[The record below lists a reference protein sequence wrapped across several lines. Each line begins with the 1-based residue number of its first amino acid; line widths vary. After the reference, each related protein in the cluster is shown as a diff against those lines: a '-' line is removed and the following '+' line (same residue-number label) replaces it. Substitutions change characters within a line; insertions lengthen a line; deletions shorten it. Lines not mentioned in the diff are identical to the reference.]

1 VLPLQEPWEHVPA
14 GAGSRAAALPRSNSG
29 PLWRGV
35 AALLICAAA
44 ESVSAQLS
52 GTLAAVTDYR
62 YRGVTFSD
70 RRPAAQAGLAYDD
83 TSGWYAGAFG
93 STVRLYPPSGASSKW
108 QTIAYAGYAVRLASG
123 VSLEAGG
130 DYAAFTGASDLNYG
144 EVFVGAA
151 TENLNARV
159 HYSPRYFGTSS
170 DAIYGEINA
179 AHPLIDALRLH
190 VHVGFLRYRYVYPYG
205 ALYGIKPTKNILDGR
220 IGLRADID
228 RFQLEVAWVGV
239 SDHSAAYFVT
249 GRTSPN
255 GVVAT
260 LSISF

>member
-1 VLPLQEPWEHVPA
+1 MWRAVL
-14 GAGSRAAALPRSNSG
+14 GG
-29 PLWRGV
+29 

-52 GTLAAVTDYR
+52 GTLAGVTDYR

-70 RRPAAQAGLAYDD
+70 RKPAAQAGLTYDD
-83 TSGWYAGAFG
+83 ASGWYVGALG
-93 STVRLYPPSGASSKW
+93 STVRLDPPGGASSKF
-108 QTIAYAGYAVRLASG
+108 QVIGYAGYAVRLASG
-123 VSLEAGG
+123 VSLEVGG
-130 DYAAFTGASDLNYG
+130 DYAAFSGATDLNYG
-144 EVFVGAA
+144 EVFIGAA
-151 TENLNARV
+151 TENLTARI

-170 DAIYGEINA
+170 DSIYGEINA
-179 AHPLIDALRLH
+179 THPLTDTLRLH
-190 VHVGFLRYRYVYPYG
+190 VHLGFLRYRYDYPYG
-205 ALYGIKPTKNILDGR
+205 YLYGLTPTKNVIDGR
-220 IGLRADID
+220 IGLRTDID
-228 RFQLEVAWVGV
+228 RVQLEVAWVGV